1 MKEAMGT
8 SGVCRECGAGLEK
21 GSAQGLCPACLER
34 MNAAQTRVAGD
45 VWHRDAKGRFVPPQP
60 EALAGLFPQLEILGL
75 LGAGGMGAVYKAR
88 QRGLDRLVALKI
100 LPPQISQDPA
110 FAERFSR
117 EARALARLNHPN
129 VVAVYDLGQT
139 GDLYYFL
146 MEFVDGLNLRQRL
159 QSGRLP
165 PDECYSVVL
174 QVCEALQYAHD
185 EGIAH
190 RDIKP
195 ENILVDRKG
204 RVKIADFGLSKLLGA
219 GAQGAQLTQPS
230 EVMGTLHYM
239 APEQFERPLSV
250 DHRADLYS
258 LGVVFYEMLTG
269 ELPLGRFS
277 LPSQKAPVDA
287 RLDEIVLRSLDKDP
301 DRRYQR
307 ATEVRMQV
315 EALAGLTGRLSPE
328 VSRRLGYEYRSKIAF
343 WGLPLVNVSLGV
355 DPITGRK
362 RVAKGV
368 IAIGEVACGVVAF
381 GGMVSLGIIAC
392 GGIGI
397 GVVSLSALALGV
409 VAMGGA
415 VFALLGGMG
424 AFCLAPIAMGA
435 WAVGLYSYG
444 DHVWAVHAVGR
455 HIQDP
460 AAVAFFSPWGQ
471 GVNRWVGLAMPFVI
485 PLFIAL
491 GMFPLLLSKISQTR
505 AGRRPRPVHSEER
518 P

>member
-1 MKEAMGT
+1 
-8 SGVCRECGAGLEK
+8 
-21 GSAQGLCPACLER
+21 
-34 MNAAQTRVAGD
+34 
-45 VWHRDAKGRFVPPQP
+45 
-60 EALAGLFPQLEILGL
+60 
-75 LGAGGMGAVYKAR
+75 MGAVYKAR

-110 FAERFSR
+110 FAERFAR

-146 MEFVDGLNLRQRL
+146 MELVDGVNLRQML

-165 PDECYSVVL
+165 PDECFGVVL
-174 QVCEALQYAHD
+174 QVCEAIQYAHD

-204 RVKIADFGLSKLLGA
+204 RVKITDFGLSKLLGA
-219 GAQGAQLTQPS
+219 RPQGIQLTQAN

-269 ELPLGRFS
+269 ELPLGRFA
-277 LPSQKAPVDA
+277 LPSQKASVDA
-287 RLDEIVLRSLDKDP
+287 RLDEVVLRCLDKDP
-301 DRRYQR
+301 DRRYQQ
-307 ATEVRMQV
+307 ATEVRVRV
-315 EALAGLTGRLSPE
+315 EAIAGRSGRLSPE
-328 VSRRLGYEYRSKIAF
+328 VSRRLAYEYRSRMTLG
-343 WGLPLVNVSLGV
+343 GLPLLDVALGV

-381 GGMVSLGIIAC
+381 GGMVSFGVIAC

-435 WAVGLYSYG
+435 WAVGLYSCG

-455 HIQDP
+455 HVQDP
-460 AAVAFFSPWGQ
+460 AAEAFFSPWGQ
-471 GVNRWVGLAMPFVI
+471 GVTRWVTLAMPFAI

-491 GMFPLLLSKISQTR
+491 GMLPLLMSKIAQRRSARRLSQ
-505 AGRRPRPVHSEER
+505 VHSEER